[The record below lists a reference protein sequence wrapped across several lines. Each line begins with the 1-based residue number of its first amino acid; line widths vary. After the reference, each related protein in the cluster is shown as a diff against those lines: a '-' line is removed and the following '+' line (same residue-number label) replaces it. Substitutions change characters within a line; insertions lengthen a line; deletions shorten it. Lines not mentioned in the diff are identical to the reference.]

1 VSAFPILQLQRLQL
15 REISLGDAAAILE
28 IHGDPVL
35 MKWFGMDPLADLN
48 AAQKLI
54 EAFAKLREAP
64 SLGIR
69 WAIELNASEGL
80 VGTCGFFGWNQN
92 WRKCSIGYVLAES
105 AAGHGYM
112 SEALRAAIQWGWSE
126 MNLNRIE
133 AQVHQENGASIR
145 SLERLGFKYEGL
157 LRQVGY
163 WGGVHHDLCQYS
175 LLRQEWE

>member
-1 VSAFPILQLQRLQL
+1 VSVFPTLQLQRLRL
-15 REISLGDAAAILE
+15 REISLSDAATILE

-69 WAIELNASEGL
+69 WAVELNASEGL

-92 WRKCSIGYVLAES
+92 WRKCSIGYVLAEN

-112 SEALRAAIQWGWSE
+112 SEALIAAIQWGWSD

-145 SLERLGFKYEGL
+145 LLERLGFKCEGL

-163 WGGVHHDLCQYS
+163 WGGKHHDLCQYS
-175 LLRQEWE
+175 LLRQDWE